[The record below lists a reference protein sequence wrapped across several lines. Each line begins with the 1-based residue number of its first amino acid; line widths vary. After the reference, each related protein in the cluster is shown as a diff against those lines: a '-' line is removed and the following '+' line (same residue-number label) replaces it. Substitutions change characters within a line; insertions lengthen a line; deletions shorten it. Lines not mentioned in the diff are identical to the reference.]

1 MTFISSNS
9 PPTTSRFRSLQLHFN
24 KETGHIKDIFMSIV
38 DPLLEEL
45 KANRYELAA
54 TKKAIREGE
63 NSEVI
68 SFIRRKG

>member
-1 MTFISSNS
+1 
-9 PPTTSRFRSLQLHFN
+9 
-24 KETGHIKDIFMSIV
+24 MSIV

-68 SFIRRKG
+68 SFIRRKI